1 MFLSFSLMHCHMTV
15 HGVYTGISTV
25 AVIKVFTS
33 QIQCLFEGNVYLKV
47 EHVIK
52 NFGIIIF
59 HIKQTEL
66 TSFDFD

>member
-1 MFLSFSLMHCHMTV
+1 MF
-15 HGVYTGISTV
+15 I
-25 AVIKVFTS
+25 I
-33 QIQCLFEGNVYLKV
+33 LKV

>member
-1 MFLSFSLMHCHMTV
+1 M
-15 HGVYTGISTV
+15 

-33 QIQCLFEGNVYLKV
+33 QIQCLFEGDVYLKV
-47 EHVIK
+47 EHMIK
-52 NFGIIIF
+52 NFGSIIF

>member
-1 MFLSFSLMHCHMTV
+1 MHCHMTV
-15 HGVYTGISTV
+15 HGVFTWISTV
-25 AVIKVFTS
+25 AVIQVFTS
-33 QIQCLFEGNVYLKV
+33 QIQFLFEGDVYLKV

-66 TSFDFD
+66 T